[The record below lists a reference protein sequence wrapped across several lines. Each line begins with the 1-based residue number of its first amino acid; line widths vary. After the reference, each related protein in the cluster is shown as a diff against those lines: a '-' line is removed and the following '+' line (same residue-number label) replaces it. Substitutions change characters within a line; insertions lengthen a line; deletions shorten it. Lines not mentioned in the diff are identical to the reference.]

1 MNDRRKLER
10 FELHVPA
17 KVEVTGESGKREI
30 LQLETL
36 DISADGAFFISEK
49 SITEGAH
56 IKLEM
61 VLSMEKLQQLIGQRK
76 QIGLKIN
83 GTVIRSDSQG
93 IAVHFDKKYQISA
106 LNGLNSNGGKITK

>member
-17 KVEVTGESGKREI
+17 KIEVIGESGKKEI

-49 SITEGAH
+49 PISEGAP

-61 VLSMEKLQQLIGQRK
+61 VLSMDKLQQLVGHRK
-76 QIGLKIN
+76 QIGLKIS
-83 GTVIRSDSQG
+83 GTVIRSGSQG

-106 LNGLNSNGGKITK
+106 LNNLNNNREK